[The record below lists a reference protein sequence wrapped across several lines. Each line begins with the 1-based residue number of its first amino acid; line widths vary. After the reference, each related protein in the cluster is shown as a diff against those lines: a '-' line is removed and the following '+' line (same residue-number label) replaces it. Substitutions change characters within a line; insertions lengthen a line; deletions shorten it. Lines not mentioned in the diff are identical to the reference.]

1 MRARIANG
9 CLTFDMNPSQLKSQL
24 SLDGVSLSDQQNLEI
39 WVLLDKLARIEYNLY
54 LKDKLSTCEGN
65 SSSIIDISHLQKD
78 AA

>member
-1 MRARIANG
+1 
-9 CLTFDMNPSQLKSQL
+9 MNPSQLKSQL

-39 WVLLDKLARIEYNLY
+39 WVLLDKLARIEYTIY
-54 LKDKLSTCEGN
+54 LEEKKSLSEGN

>member
-1 MRARIANG
+1 
-9 CLTFDMNPSQLKSQL
+9 MNPSQLKSQL

-54 LKDKLSTCEGN
+54 LEEKKSCIEGN
-65 SSSIIDISHLQKD
+65 STSISDISHLHKD

>member
-1 MRARIANG
+1 M
-9 CLTFDMNPSQLKSQL
+9 TFDMNPSQLKSQL

-39 WVLLDKLARIEYNLY
+39 WVLLDKLARIEYSIY
-54 LKDKLSTCEGN
+54 LEEKKSLSEGN

>member
-24 SLDGVSLSDQQNLEI
+24 NIDGCSLSDQQNLEI
-39 WVLLDKLARIEYNLY
+39 WVLLDKLARIEYSIY
-54 LKDKLSTCEGN
+54 LEEKKSLSEGN

>member
-1 MRARIANG
+1 
-9 CLTFDMNPSQLKSQL
+9 MNPSQLKSQL

-54 LKDKLSTCEGN
+54 LEEKKSCIEGN
-65 SSSIIDISHLQKD
+65 STSIIDISHLQKD

>member
-1 MRARIANG
+1 MY
-9 CLTFDMNPSQLKSQL
+9 PSQLKSQL

-54 LKDKLSTCEGN
+54 LEEKKSCIEGN
-65 SSSIIDISHLQKD
+65 STSIIDISHLHKD